1 MEHGLINRVQQR
13 LLQGLKILKKMQGK
27 GGIHMTWD
35 FIISAKNKYMKGKSI
50 KILSLGLFLLLLFML
65 IFLYKRHDM
74 YEIDDATKYRFES
87 LMEKPLDEVLLTLG
101 EPDDWE
107 GYGMLHPVYI
117 LDNGTKIELFFGYN
131 SELQNNMLCK
141 ITYKKNEKII
151 RDVEVE
157 DY

>member
-1 MEHGLINRVQQR
+1 
-13 LLQGLKILKKMQGK
+13 
-27 GGIHMTWD
+27 MTWD
-35 FIISAKNKYMKGKSI
+35 FIISAKNKYMKGKRI
-50 KILSLGLFLLLLFML
+50 KILSLSLFLVLLFML
-65 IFLYKRHDM
+65 IFLYKRYDM
-74 YEIDDATKYRFES
+74 YKIDAVTKHKFES
-87 LMEKPLDEVLLTLG
+87 LMLKPMDEVVLTLG

-117 LDNGTKIELFFGYN
+117 LDNGIKIELFFGYN
-131 SELQNNMLCK
+131 SEVQNNMLCK

>member
-74 YEIDDATKYRFES
+74 YKIDAATKHKFES
-87 LMEKPLDEVLLTLG
+87 LMLKPLDEVLLILG
-101 EPDDWE
+101 TPDESE
-107 GYGMLHPVYI
+107 GYGTLHPVYV
-117 LDNGTKIELFFGYN
+117 LDNGIKVELIFGYN
-131 SELQNNMLCK
+131 SETQNIVLWR
-141 ITYKKNEKII
+141 IRYKKNENII
-151 RDVEVE
+151 RDMKVKLP
-157 DY
+157 

>member
-1 MEHGLINRVQQR
+1 
-13 LLQGLKILKKMQGK
+13 
-27 GGIHMTWD
+27 MTWD
-35 FIISAKNKYMKGKSI
+35 FIISAKNKYLKRKSI
-50 KILSLGLFLLLLFML
+50 KILSLSLFIVLLFML
-65 IFLYKRHDM
+65 IFLYKRYDM
-74 YEIDDATKYRFES
+74 YKINAATKHKFES
-87 LMEKPLDEVLLTLG
+87 LMGKPRDEVLLTLG
-101 EPDDWE
+101 DPNDWE

-131 SELQNNMLCK
+131 SEVKNNMLCK